1 MRVLADENLPRS
13 IVDLLRAE
21 GHDVLWA
28 RTDCS
33 GWKDAAILEFAES
46 EARFVLTRDKDFLQV
61 AVQGQPP
68 LRRCGVVLFRVHP
81 ATPAMLEPLAR
92 MFMAATEPGAG
103 HARIV
108 TAGGIQIVPPQTNPG
123 GERIK

>member
-28 RTDCS
+28 RIDCS

-46 EARFVLTRDKDFLQV
+46 EARLVFTLDNDFLQV
-61 AVQGQPP
+61 AAQRRPP
-68 LRRCGVVLFRVHP
+68 LRHCGVVLFRVHP

-92 MFMAATEPGAG
+92 MFMATSEPGAG
-103 HARIV
+103 HTSIV
-108 TAGGIQIVPPQTNPG
+108 TTAGIQIVPPTNPG
-123 GERIK
+123 RNQLK